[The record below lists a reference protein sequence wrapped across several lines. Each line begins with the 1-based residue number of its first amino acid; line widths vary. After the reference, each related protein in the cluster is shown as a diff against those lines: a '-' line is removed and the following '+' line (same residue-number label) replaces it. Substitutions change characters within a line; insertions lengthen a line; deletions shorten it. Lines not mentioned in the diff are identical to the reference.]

1 MKAIMVM
8 YDSLRRDLMSV
19 NGGPVHTPNFERL
32 AAHTVQFD
40 KCYVGSLPCMP
51 ARRELHTGRL
61 NFLHRSWGPVEP
73 FDDSMPELLKKNGIH
88 SHLATDHYHYIQ
100 DGGATYHGRY
110 STWECFRGQESDAW
124 VGDLTPHGDQMAPN
138 QYSPD
143 SAGFLR
149 ANRIKGGWQN
159 MHNRQRLHS
168 DEDFPMHKT
177 FDDGLEFMERNKE
190 YDNWFLQLETFD
202 PHEPFTSPE
211 SFMAGFLSPDDYASP
226 DWPQYAPVNEEQE
239 EIDTLRKKYFAL
251 MSYCDYQ
258 LGRVLDM
265 MDRLDL
271 WKDTM
276 LVVNTDHGFFLG
288 EHSWWGKGS
297 MPDYEELV
305 HTPLFIW
312 DPRSKMMGR
321 RREALV
327 QSIDLA
333 PTILEFFGVE
343 RPKDMIG
350 KPLAD
355 TIKED
360 VPVRS
365 HAIFGYHCGPV
376 GITDGTHVLL
386 RAAQNQ
392 SVKCYEYTL
401 MPTHMNSMFTTEE
414 LKHTSLCDGFSFTKE
429 VPVLKI
435 ESSAGGR
442 FARKQAE
449 QEDLMFDLAADPGQ
463 QKPIE
468 DMDKKEEL
476 LRAMKGLFD
485 ENDAPGEA
493 YERYGVGLNQ

>member
-19 NGGPVHTPNFERL
+19 NGGPVPTPNFERL
-32 AAHTVQFD
+32 AAHSVQFD

-73 FDDSMPELLKKNGIH
+73 FDDSMPEILKKNGIH

-124 VGDLTPHGDQMAPN
+124 IGDLTPHGDELAPN

-143 SAGFLR
+143 SAQGFMR
-149 ANRIKGGWQN
+149 GNRMRGGWQN
-159 MHNRQRLHS
+159 MNNRQRIHGE
-168 DEDFPMHKT
+168 EDFPMHKT
-177 FDDGLEFMERNKE
+177 FDDGLEFIEKNSG

-211 SFMAGFLSPDDYASP
+211 SFMAGFLSPDDYDSP
-226 DWPQYAPVNEEQE
+226 DWPQYAPVNESQK
-239 EIDTLRKKYFAL
+239 EIDTLRNKYYAL

-258 LGRVLDM
+258 LGRVLDK
-265 MDRLDL
+265 MDELDL

-288 EHSWWGKGS
+288 EHDWWGKGS

-312 DPRSKMMGR
+312 DPRSGVKDER
-321 RREALV
+321 RNALV

-333 PTILEFFGVE
+333 PTILEFFGLE
-343 RPKDMIG
+343 RPGDMLG

-355 TIKED
+355 VIKED
-360 VPVRS
+360 APVRS
-365 HAIFGYHCGPV
+365 HLIFGYHAGPV
-376 GITDGTHVLL
+376 GITDGSHVLL
-386 RAAQNQ
+386 RAAADLN
-392 SVKCYEYTL
+392 VKSYEYTL
-401 MPTHMNSMFTTEE
+401 MPTHMNSMFTAEE
-414 LKHTSLCDGFSFTKE
+414 LKNTSLCSGFSFTKG
-429 VPVLKI
+429 VPVLRI

-442 FARKQAE
+442 FAKKQSENA
-449 QEDLMFDLAADPGQ
+449 DLMFDLISDPME
-463 QKPIE
+463 KTPIE
-468 DMDKKEEL
+468 AAEKKAEL
-476 LRAMKGLFD
+476 LKAMKELFD
-485 ENDAPGEA
+485 ENDAPAEI
-493 YERYGVGLNQ
+493 YERYGVNA